1 MSCLNASSRF
11 IPMPRQIDVWA
22 VSNLTFVM
30 LSFTQ
35 LQSQTELPSIVL
47 VLYSLLYGT
56 LKRVNADATS
66 VVCKL
71 CKVVSEALYAI
82 PNSV

>member
-1 MSCLNASSRF
+1 
-11 IPMPRQIDVWA
+11 MPKQIDVWS

-35 LQSQTELPSIVL
+35 LHSQTEVPSIVSAL
-47 VLYSLLYGT
+47 CSLLYGT
-56 LKRVNADATS
+56 LKRVNGDATS

-71 CKVVSEALYAI
+71 RKDVSEAVYAI
-82 PNSV
+82 SNAV

>member
-1 MSCLNASSRF
+1 
-11 IPMPRQIDVWA
+11 MPRQIYVWA
-22 VSNLTFVM
+22 VSNLTFVL

-35 LQSQTELPSIVL
+35 LHSQTELPSIVL
-47 VLYSLLYGT
+47 TLYSLLYGT

-66 VVCKL
+66 VVYKL
-71 CKVVSEALYAI
+71 RKDVSEALYAI

>member
-1 MSCLNASSRF
+1 
-11 IPMPRQIDVWA
+11 MPRQIDVWA

-30 LSFTQ
+30 LIFTQ
-35 LQSQTELPSIVL
+35 LHSQTELPSIVL
-47 VLYSLLYGT
+47 ALYSLLYGT

-71 CKVVSEALYAI
+71 RKDVSEALYAI